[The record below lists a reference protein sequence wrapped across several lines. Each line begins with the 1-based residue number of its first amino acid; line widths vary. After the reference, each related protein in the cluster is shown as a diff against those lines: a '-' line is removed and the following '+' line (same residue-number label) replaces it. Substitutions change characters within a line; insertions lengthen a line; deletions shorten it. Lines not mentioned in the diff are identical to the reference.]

1 MIHLDTHVV
10 VWLFSRKRSRI
21 PGSVQRRIDS
31 ERPAVSPMVEVEL
44 GFLYEVGTMRS
55 SPQEV
60 LDDLRASLELAVS
73 DAPFAA
79 VTRAAV
85 DLAWTRDPFD
95 RLIAAQSLVDRI
107 PLVTADETI
116 LANLPSA
123 VWD

>member
-21 PGSVQRRIDS
+21 PGSVQRRIDR

-44 GFLYEVGTMRS
+44 AFLYEVGTMRS

-60 LDDLRASLELAVS
+60 LDDLRANLELAIS

-85 DLAWTRDPFD
+85 DLSWTRDPFD
-95 RLIAAQSLVDRI
+95 RLIAAQSLVDRA
-107 PLVTADETI
+107 PLITADETI
-116 LANLPSA
+116 LANVPSA